1 MKKKNKS
8 GGAAAIMAVCVFIHM
23 LMLSGCDGESVREQ
37 STDRENYTARFC
49 VVLDA
54 GHGGVDGGALGIS
67 TGTREAEINL
77 AVTLKTGALL
87 ESAGVRVVYTRKGEK
102 SLCPDEQYNK
112 KQDMRLRGQVIDA
125 ARPDI
130 VVSVHMNS
138 YPDLR
143 VRGAQTFYYPD
154 SECGKELA
162 ESIQRSLKMA
172 DPNNRRTVKAEDF
185 FLLRTYAGPSALV
198 ECGFMTCPEEEKLL
212 QKQEYQEKLAYC
224 IFDGIM
230 RYLMRP

>member
-67 TGTREAEINL
+67 TGAREAEINL

-125 ARPDI
+125 AKPDI

-172 DPNNRRTVKAEDF
+172 DPNNKRTVNA
-185 FLLRTYAGPSALV
+185 RWS
-198 ECGFMTCPEEEKLL
+198 
-212 QKQEYQEKLAYC
+212 
-224 IFDGIM
+224 
-230 RYLMRP
+230 

>member
-37 STDRENYTARFC
+37 PAERENYMARFC

-67 TGTREAEINL
+67 TGAREAEINL

-125 ARPDI
+125 AKPDI

-212 QKQEYQEKLAYC
+212 QEQEYQEKLAYC

>member
-1 MKKKNKS
+1 MKRKNKS
-8 GGAAAIMAVCVFIHM
+8 GEAAAIMAVFMFV
-23 LMLSGCDGESVREQ
+23 LMFSGCDGESVREQ
-37 STDRENYTARFC
+37 PAERENYMARFC

-67 TGTREAEINL
+67 TGAREAEINL

-162 ESIQRSLKMA
+162 ESIQRARKMA
-172 DPNNRRTVKAEDF
+172 DPKKKRTGDF